1 MKITLTTA
9 QAVSLAKAIAPAI
22 SADPVRVHLCAVQV
36 ITTGEYATFTAT
48 DGYRMHRITVPQVDI
63 DPCEPLQ
70 LGGVELVG
78 ALLGTAKAIG
88 KGSGVIV
95 LDTERGFY
103 LIDKTPIGSKVVA
116 TGAGV
121 TMNIPVMDIDY
132 APCDSI
138 LGALPETESGA
149 YYHAP
154 YLADLVTAA
163 GHISGKA
170 KKGSHDTGLVKIEN
184 IHPRKPMHVTADSV
198 VTGMQFHGVL
208 MPQRAS

>member
-22 SADPVRVHLCAVQV
+22 SADTGRVHLWAVQV

-48 DGYRMHRITVPQVDI
+48 DSYRMHRITVPQVDI

-95 LDTERGFY
+95 LDYDYG
-103 LIDKTPIGSKVVA
+103 DKVVA
-116 TGAGV
+116 TGAGE
-121 TMNIPVMDIDY
+121 TMNVPVMNIDY
-132 APCDSI
+132 VPCDSI

-154 YLADLVTAA
+154 FLADLVTAA

-170 KKGSHDTGLVKIEN
+170 KKGSHNTGLVKIEN
-184 IHPRKPMHVTADSV
+184 IHPRKPMHVTANSV